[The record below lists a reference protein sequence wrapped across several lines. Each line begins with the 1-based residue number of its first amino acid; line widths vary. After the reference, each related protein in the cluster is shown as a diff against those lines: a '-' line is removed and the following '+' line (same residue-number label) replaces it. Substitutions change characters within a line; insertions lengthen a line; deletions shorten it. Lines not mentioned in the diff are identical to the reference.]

1 MNVKNDFLLAL
12 KVASPYRIQPGTDS
26 RGRARAP
33 SSMTLIPIGYILGTF
48 AMCGRRG
55 SEGGPNDNAAAP
67 SRRKPVTAIPRWI
80 EGGYRAK
87 IILGLETH
95 LSST

>member
-55 SEGGPNDNAAAP
+55 SEGGPNDNAEKACHGDP
-67 SRRKPVTAIPRWI
+67 QMDRRRIQGENYPR
-80 EGGYRAK
+80 
-87 IILGLETH
+87 
-95 LSST
+95 S